1 MSNSNHKQVSV
12 AEFFEKNR
20 HLLGFNNPAKALLT
34 SVKEAVDNSLDAC
47 ESSKI
52 LPDIFVKIQ
61 DMENDRYKLIVED
74 NGPGLNKKVLGKA
87 FGSLLYGSN
96 PNHLP
101 SGIPS
106 SGQGMISQGGSPL
119 PAPTIT
125 AITLP

>member
-1 MSNSNHKQVSV
+1 MSGSNHKQVSV

-61 DMENDRYKLIVED
+61 DMGNDRYKLIVED
-74 NGPGLNKKVLGKA
+74 NGPGLDKKVLGKA
-87 FGSLLYGSN
+87 FGSLLYGSKGKITTVF
-96 PNHLP
+96 L
-101 SGIPS
+101 
-106 SGQGMISQGGSPL
+106 L
-119 PAPTIT
+119 PAS
-125 AITLP
+125 